1 MKILYVHGENIWIS
15 GIVNALTKLGVNY
28 EIYPK
33 LKDMAFPDERE
44 IDEIFRYLVEHEI
57 SHIVSI
63 NLVQDLALAAQK
75 ADIQYL
81 SVIWDAPFIPLFS
94 EYGRMEH
101 CWFAVF
107 DKKDLARFEK
117 RKVPHIIYQPL
128 AADSVAIE
136 EWNKDEED
144 RGIQEYSNEI
154 CFVGNLYDNNFFD
167 EFCRNM
173 PQELMDYFTD
183 FFEKVSFRW
192 DGINRIYGTVS
203 DQLLTYIRG
212 VTPGFQLINFFEV
225 PDTAI
230 FEQAYLDR
238 KTANIERVCILNMLA
253 ENYPVTLYTAS
264 ETAER
269 VLEGVKIMP
278 PASAGYE
285 SYKIFKSS
293 RINLNISLK
302 GIEAGT
308 PLRVMDIMGAGG
320 FVMTNYCP
328 ETAELF
334 EEDKEI
340 VMFRTPEELVQKV
353 DYYLKHDSER
363 EQIAL
368 AGHKKVMNSYTYVQ
382 KMKSLIDWI
391 TERERGAEC

>member
-15 GIVNALTKLGVNY
+15 GIVNALTKL
-28 EIYPK
+28 
-33 LKDMAFPDERE
+33 
-44 IDEIFRYLVEHEI
+44 DEIFRYLVEHEI

-75 ADIQYL
+75 AGIQYL

-94 EYGRMEH
+94 EYGRMGH

-285 SYKIFKSS
+285 SYKI
-293 RINLNISLK
+293 
-302 GIEAGT
+302 
-308 PLRVMDIMGAGG
+308 VMA
-320 FVMTNYCP
+320 
-328 ETAELF
+328 
-334 EEDKEI
+334 
-340 VMFRTPEELVQKV
+340 RTPEELVQKV

-391 TERERGAEC
+391 TECERGAEC